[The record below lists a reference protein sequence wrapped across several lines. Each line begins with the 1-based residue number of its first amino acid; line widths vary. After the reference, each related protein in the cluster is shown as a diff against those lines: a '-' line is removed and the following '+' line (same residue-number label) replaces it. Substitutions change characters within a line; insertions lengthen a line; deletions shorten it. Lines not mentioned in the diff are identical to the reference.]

1 MRAILTNF
9 GSTGSVHPFFAL
21 AVEFKRNEHQPV
33 LAISPFFAPWAERL
47 GIEFAP
53 IGPDLREIQ
62 YDINAAMLKMPDTPE
77 EIRDLFAPLMPSLP
91 QIFSELRDV
100 CRDADVLISG
110 PWQVASRM
118 IHELTGITLVTVQNS
133 HFGGG
138 GTPAFQQATAAVVN
152 PFREPLGLGPVRN
165 PLTID
170 ANSTQL
176 VLYNMSRHVRPPLPD
191 WPPYYH
197 MPGYFVLDEEWK
209 PDDAL
214 VDFLEAGEPPV
225 VVTFGSM

>member
-9 GSTGSVHPFFAL
+9 GSTGSVHPFMAL
-21 AVEFKRNEHQPV
+21 AVELKRNQHQPV
-33 LAISPFFAPWAERL
+33 LALSPFFASWAERL

-77 EIRDLFAPLMPSLP
+77 EISDLFAPLMPSLP
-91 QIFSELRDV
+91 QIFDELRGV

-118 IHELTGITLVTVQNS
+118 IHELTGITFVTVQNS

-138 GTPAFQQATAAVVN
+138 GTPASAII
-152 PFREPLGLGPVRN
+152 RE
-165 PLTID
+165 
-170 ANSTQL
+170 
-176 VLYNMSRHVRPPLPD
+176 H
-191 WPPYYH
+191 
-197 MPGYFVLDEEWK
+197 
-209 PDDAL
+209 
-214 VDFLEAGEPPV
+214 
-225 VVTFGSM
+225 